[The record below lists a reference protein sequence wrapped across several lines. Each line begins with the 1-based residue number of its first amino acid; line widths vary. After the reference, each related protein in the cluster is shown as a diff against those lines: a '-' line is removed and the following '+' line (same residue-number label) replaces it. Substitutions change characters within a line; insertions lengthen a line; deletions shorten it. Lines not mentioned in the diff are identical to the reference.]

1 MKILFLRF
9 SSIGDIILTTPALRA
24 AKQQIP
30 NVEIHIA
37 VKAQY
42 SKILEENPNVSKVH
56 KLEKDLKPLISEL
69 KKEDFDMVID
79 LHHNLRTLQ
88 IKRALKKPSRS
99 FNKLNKQKWLIV
111 NFGIDRLPDI
121 HIVDRYLETL
131 EEFGVKKDDQGLE
144 FYIADDDRINRD
156 KMDPRL
162 KDGYYALAIGAQHY
176 TKILPVDKLVEICE
190 KAEQPV
196 ILLGDKNDRERAR
209 EILENLTPST
219 RERVIDL
226 CGKIPLGTSADYI
239 RQANGVFCH
248 DSGLMHIAAAFHVP
262 IISYWGNT
270 IPEFGMYPYHTWHK
284 RVENLDLR
292 CRPCTKIGYSKC
304 PKGHFK
310 CMRELEIDVDFSQES
325 V

>member
-30 NVEIHIA
+30 NAEIHIA
-37 VKAQY
+37 VKSQY

-56 KLEKDLKPLISEL
+56 KLEKDLKSLISDL

-79 LHHNLRTLQ
+79 LHHNLRTLR

-99 FNKLNKQKWLIV
+99 FNKLNKQKWFMV
-111 NFGIDRLPDI
+111 NFKINRLPDV

-131 EEFGVKKDDQGLE
+131 KDLGVKKDDEGLE
-144 FYIADDDRINRD
+144 FYIADEDRISRD
-156 KMDPRL
+156 KMDPGL
-162 KDGYYALAIGAQHY
+162 KTGYYTLAIGAQHN
-176 TKILPVDKLVEICE
+176 TKILPVDKLVGICE
-190 KAEQPV
+190 AADLPV
-196 ILLGDKNDRERAR
+196 VLLGDKNDRERAK
-209 EILENLTPST
+209 EILENLTSKT
-219 RERVIDL
+219 REKVVDL

-239 RQANGVFCH
+239 RQAKGVFCH
-248 DSGLMHIAAAFHVP
+248 DSGLMHVAAAFHVP

-270 IPEFGMYPYHTWHK
+270 IPEFGMYPYQTWHK
-284 RVENLDLR
+284 RIENPNVP
-292 CRPCTKIGYSKC
+292 CRPCTKIGHSKC

-310 CMRELEIDVDFSQES
+310 CMRELEIDVDFSQGS
-325 V
+325 A

>member
-30 NVEIHIA
+30 NAEIHIA

-56 KLEKDLKPLISEL
+56 KLEKDLKPLISQL
-69 KKEDFDMVID
+69 RKEDFDMVID
-79 LHHNLRTLQ
+79 LHNNLRTLQ

-111 NFGIDRLPDI
+111 NFRINRLPDV

-156 KMDPRL
+156 KMDSRL
-162 KDGYYALAIGAQHY
+162 KDGYYTLAIGAQHY

-190 KAEQPV
+190 KADRPV
-196 ILLGDKNDRERAR
+196 VLLGDKNDRERAM

-219 RERVIDL
+219 RERIIDL

-239 RQANGVFCH
+239 RQAKGVFCH

-270 IPEFGMYPYHTWHK
+270 IPEFGMYPYQTWHK

-310 CMRELEIDVDFSQES
+310 CMRELEIDVDFGQGS